1 MAISRKVR
9 PSAADITADIT
20 ASLNMMN
27 GTDTM
32 PQAQVQAAENVPNP
46 QQIESGASPVQTQ
59 PVQPEKARI
68 STTKDTQI
76 IFRTTEANKN
86 SLKSFFAGYGFS
98 LSKGIQ
104 LACFYL
110 EQEIKAGNITIGPA
124 GILKKER

>member
-9 PSAADITADIT
+9 PSAADIT

-59 PVQPEKARI
+59 PVQPEKARM

>member
-9 PSAADITADIT
+9 PSAADIT

>member
-9 PSAADITADIT
+9 PSAADIT

-59 PVQPEKARI
+59 PVQPEKAKI

>member
-9 PSAADITADIT
+9 PSAADIT

-86 SLKSFFAGYGFS
+86 SLQSFFAGYGFS

>member
-9 PSAADITADIT
+9 PSAADIT

-86 SLKSFFAGYGFS
+86 SPKSFFAGYGFS